1 MVRTRRGDRGAE
13 ASHPQPARAQ
23 RHVDLTAD
31 AVPLVIALAKPIE
44 HVPTGSL
51 ATLRRKA
58 ADCRDC
64 PLWRHATQT
73 VFGQGPA
80 SAPAMLIGEQP
91 GAQEDLIGAPFVGP
105 AGQLLDRAMAEA
117 GLDRQALYLTNAV
130 KHFKY
135 ELRGKARL
143 HKRANAAE
151 QAACRQW
158 LAAELDRVQ
167 PRLVVGLG
175 AMAAQTLFGNAFRIS
190 TQRGQWRDLASPV
203 RGLATW
209 HPSAVLR
216 MPREERRHAAYLE
229 LVADLR
235 QLALALS
242 ALARQTGA
250 TR

>member
-1 MVRTRRGDRGAE
+1 M
-13 ASHPQPARAQ
+13 
-23 RHVDLTAD
+23 
-31 AVPLVIALAKPIE
+31 IALAKPVD

-58 ADCRDC
+58 SQCRDC
-64 PLWRHATQT
+64 PLWRDATRT
-73 VFGQGPA
+73 VFGKGPA
-80 SAPAMLIGEQP
+80 HASAMLVGEQP
-91 GAQEDLIGAPFVGP
+91 GASEDLAGEPFVGP
-105 AGQLLDRAMAEA
+105 AGRLLGQAIAEA
-117 GLDRQALYLTNAV
+117 GLDRRALYLTNTV

-135 ELRGKARL
+135 EMRGKTRL

-158 LAAELDRVQ
+158 LAAELARVQ

-175 AMAAQTLFGNAFRIS
+175 AMAAQTLFGRAFRIS
-190 TQRGQWRDLASPV
+190 RERGQWRDMGTQA

-216 MPREERRHAAYLE
+216 MPREDRRRQAYDE

-235 QLALALS
+235 EVAAALS
-242 ALARQTGA
+242 ALTERSGAAR
-250 TR
+250 

>member
-1 MVRTRRGDRGAE
+1 MIT
-13 ASHPQPARAQ
+13 
-23 RHVDLTAD
+23 
-31 AVPLVIALAKPIE
+31 LAKPADK
-44 HVPTGSL
+44 VPAGSL
-51 ATLRRKA
+51 RTLRRLA
-58 ADCRDC
+58 LECRAC
-64 PLWRHATQT
+64 PLWRNATHT
-73 VFGQGPA
+73 VFGKGPA
-80 SAPAMLIGEQP
+80 HAPAMLIGEQP
-91 GAQEDLIGAPFVGP
+91 GAQEDLAGEPFVGP

-135 ELRGKARL
+135 ETRGKARL

-158 LAAELDRVQ
+158 LAAELARVR
-167 PRLVVGLG
+167 PRLIVGLG
-175 AMAAQTLFGNAFRIS
+175 AMAAQTMFGNAFRIS
-190 TQRGQWRDLASPV
+190 TEHGQWHDMGPHS

-216 MPREERRHAAYLE
+216 TPNEERRRTAYTE

-235 QLALALS
+235 EVAVALATLPGS
-242 ALARQTGA
+242 GT